1 MIGTKKQL
9 FICLITLTFFSLASA
24 QSTIE
29 ATANLVEATIFTRG
43 ASLHHKA
50 TQVAIPKGNSELVI
64 NQIAQNIDQ
73 NSIRVNSTSGQVSI
87 LSVSFEKDYLV
98 KGENMS
104 ASYIEVK
111 KKYDDANDVLL
122 ALTNERKGE
131 ESTLA
136 LLEENKKF
144 GGQSGVTPSSLSNM
158 INYYRSEYKILAA
171 NILKLKKK
179 EEEQIKQVE
188 RLKKQVEQAGGSGQ
202 NAGQLVLKLHANQS
216 GNVNFDIHYYTA
228 NVSWSPF
235 YEVQVNSLNEPL
247 HLVYK
252 ANVSQSTGI
261 DWKQVNMIFSNSNP
275 RRNNNAPVL
284 NPWRLSFQK
293 PIMLSGANKV
303 MAVGRQAVLE
313 QRESSADLSYES
325 MATMEENQL
334 STNFVVKI
342 PYDVYS
348 NKQPQAVVLQD
359 YKLPATY
366 SYFTAPRLDE
376 GAFLISK
383 LTSWEKLQLM
393 PGNANLIIDGNYVGS
408 SYINPNI
415 TDDSLRISLGRD
427 ERIVTKRE
435 RVDEEG
441 STSFFGNSE
450 TRIFNYEITIRN
462 TRNEA
467 IYLDVKEQYPIST
480 EKDIEVKLLEFSNA
494 KVNAEK
500 GELSWNVH
508 LKAGESKKLKVSYSI
523 KSPKGKVISGI

>member
-1 MIGTKKQL
+1 MIGYKKHILLSLIALTL
-9 FICLITLTFFSLASA
+9 FTLASA
-24 QSTIE
+24 QRTIE
-29 ATANLVEATIFTRG
+29 TTATLVDATIFTRG
-43 ASLHHKA
+43 ASLHHNA
-50 TQVAIPKGNSELVI
+50 SQVDIPKGSSELVI

-98 KGENMS
+98 KGENKS

-111 KKYDDANDVLL
+111 KKFDEATDVLL

-144 GGQSGVTPSSLSNM
+144 GGQSGVSPSSLSNM
-158 INYYRSEYKILAA
+158 INYYRSEYKVLSA

-179 EEEQIKQVE
+179 EDEQVKLVE
-188 RLKKQVEQAGGSGQ
+188 RLKKQVEEAGGGGQ

-216 GNVNFDIHYYTA
+216 GNVNFDIHYFTA
-228 NVSWSPF
+228 NVSWTPF
-235 YEVQVNSLNEPL
+235 YEIQVNSLSEPL

-261 DWKQVNMIFSNSNP
+261 DWKQVNMTFSNSNP

-284 NPWRLSFQK
+284 NPWRLSFQQ
-293 PIMLSGANKV
+293 PIRLSGANKV
-303 MAVGRQAVLE
+303 MAVGKQAALE
-313 QRESSADLSYES
+313 QRENSADLAYEP

-334 STNFVVKI
+334 STNFIVKT

-348 NKQPQAVVLQD
+348 NKQPQAVILQD
-359 YKLPATY
+359 YKLPTTY

-376 GAFLISK
+376 GAFLVSK
-383 LTSWEKLQLM
+383 LTNWEKLQLM
-393 PGNANLIIDGNYVGS
+393 PGNANLIIDHNYVGS
-408 SYINPNI
+408 SYINPNT

-427 ERIVTKRE
+427 ERIITKRE

-450 TRIFNYEITIRN
+450 TRVYNYEITIRN
-462 TRNEA
+462 TRKEA
-467 IYLDVKEQYPIST
+467 IYLDVKEQYPVST
-480 EKDIEVKLLEFSNA
+480 EKDIEVKLLESSNA
-494 KVNAEK
+494 TVNAEK

-508 LKAGESKKLKVSYSI
+508 LKAGESKKLKVNYSI
-523 KSPKGKVISGI
+523 KSPKGKTISGI